1 MNLLKSSKKYTN
13 KIYYGWYIVAAS
25 SWVNAIGGSVQWK
38 GFTVFFLPIATSLN
52 LSYTQAALPFALAR
66 AENGLLGPITGWMID
81 KFGVKPMMMFGTI
94 LAGLVY
100 LMLSRTN
107 NFTSFLLIYV
117 FAICLGS
124 STSFMQASTSAINM
138 WFIKKR
144 GIAISINSAAFRL
157 GGAFMIPIL
166 SIIIL
171 KWSWEI
177 ASIIV
182 GIGMLILIVPFS
194 LVYKKSPESIGENP
208 DGINITQNDDITN
221 SDWDTKDALRTRS
234 FWILSL
240 GTILRMAV
248 HGTIYVHFIPILVWK
263 GETQQTAAN
272 LIGAISLIAVPL
284 IIIVGYISDKIPR
297 QKLLSVLYTSAS
309 ISLLLMYFVEGT
321 WPIFF
326 SMILFIGTEIASGF
340 NWALVGD
347 MFGRKNFTTIRG
359 WISPMYNISLVVG
372 PLLAGYSKDKTGSY
386 EYVLLTGSVLM
397 LMAAITFML
406 LKKPRMRNGRGDR
419 I

>member
-81 KFGVKPMMMFGTI
+81 KFGVRPMMMFGTI
-94 LAGLVY
+94 LAGLGY
-100 LMLSRTN
+100 LLLSRTN

-124 STSFMQASTSAINM
+124 STSFMQASTSSINM

-144 GIAISINSAAFRL
+144 GIAVSINSAAFRL
-157 GGAFMIPIL
+157 GGAFMIPLL

-171 KWSWEI
+171 KWGWEI

-208 DGINITQNDDITN
+208 DGISTKKNDPKKLN
-221 SDWDTKDALRTRS
+221 SEISNNDWETKDALKS
-234 FWILSL
+234 SVFWILAL
-240 GTILRMAV
+240 GTVLRMAV

-263 GETQQTAAN
+263 GETQQVAAN
-272 LIGAISLIAVPL
+272 MIGGIALISVP
-284 IIIVGYISDKIPR
+284 IIIIFGFISDILPR
-297 QKLLSVLYTSAS
+297 QKLMSALYLSPAL
-309 ISLLLMYFVEGT
+309 SLLLFIYVNGT
-321 WPIFF
+321 WPIFLA
-326 SMILFIGTEIASGF
+326 MILFIGTEVGSGL
-340 NWALVGD
+340 NWALV
-347 MFGRKNFTTIRG
+347 
-359 WISPMYNISLVVG
+359 
-372 PLLAGYSKDKTGSY
+372 
-386 EYVLLTGSVLM
+386 
-397 LMAAITFML
+397 
-406 LKKPRMRNGRGDR
+406 
-419 I
+419 

>member
-1 MNLLKSSKKYTN
+1 MNSLKSSKKYAN

-94 LAGLVY
+94 LAGLGY

-194 LVYKKSPESIGENP
+194 LVYKKSPESI
-208 DGINITQNDDITN
+208 
-221 SDWDTKDALRTRS
+221 
-234 FWILSL
+234 
-240 GTILRMAV
+240 
-248 HGTIYVHFIPILVWK
+248 
-263 GETQQTAAN
+263 
-272 LIGAISLIAVPL
+272 
-284 IIIVGYISDKIPR
+284 
-297 QKLLSVLYTSAS
+297 AS
-309 ISLLLMYFVEGT
+309 
-321 WPIFF
+321 
-326 SMILFIGTEIASGF
+326 
-340 NWALVGD
+340 
-347 MFGRKNFTTIRG
+347 
-359 WISPMYNISLVVG
+359 
-372 PLLAGYSKDKTGSY
+372 
-386 EYVLLTGSVLM
+386 
-397 LMAAITFML
+397 
-406 LKKPRMRNGRGDR
+406 
-419 I
+419 

>member
-81 KFGVKPMMMFGTI
+81 KFGVRPMMMFGTI
-94 LAGLVY
+94 LAGLGY
-100 LMLSRTN
+100 LLLSRTN

-124 STSFMQASTSAINM
+124 STSFMQASTSSINM

-144 GIAISINSAAFRL
+144 GIAVSINSAAFRL
-157 GGAFMIPIL
+157 GGAFMIPLL

-171 KWSWEI
+171 KWGWEI

-208 DGINITQNDDITN
+208 DGIKITDNNEITN
-221 SDWDTKDALRTRS
+221 SDWDTKEALRTRS

-248 HGTIYVHFIPILVWK
+248 HVTIYVNFIHILVWK
-263 GETQQTAAN
+263 G
-272 LIGAISLIAVPL
+272 
-284 IIIVGYISDKIPR
+284 
-297 QKLLSVLYTSAS
+297 
-309 ISLLLMYFVEGT
+309 
-321 WPIFF
+321 
-326 SMILFIGTEIASGF
+326 
-340 NWALVGD
+340 
-347 MFGRKNFTTIRG
+347 
-359 WISPMYNISLVVG
+359 
-372 PLLAGYSKDKTGSY
+372 
-386 EYVLLTGSVLM
+386 
-397 LMAAITFML
+397 
-406 LKKPRMRNGRGDR
+406 
-419 I
+419 

>member
-66 AENGLLGPITGWMID
+66 AENGLLGPITGRMID
-81 KFGVKPMMMFGTI
+81 KFGVRPMMILGTI
-94 LAGLVY
+94 LAGIGY
-100 LMLSRTN
+100 LLLSRTN

-124 STSFMQASTSAINM
+124 STSFMQASTTAINM
-138 WFIKKR
+138 WFVKKR
-144 GIAISINSAAFRL
+144 GLAISINSAAFRL

-171 KWSWEI
+171 RWGWET
-177 ASIIV
+177 ASMIV
-182 GIGMLILIVPFS
+182 GIGILILIVPAS

-208 DGINITQNDDITN
+208 DGLKNIENYEALNND
-221 SDWDTKDALRTRS
+221 WETKEALKTRS

-272 LIGAISLIAVPL
+272 LIGAIALIAVPL
-284 IIIVGYISDKIPR
+284 IILFGFISDKIPR
-297 QKLLSVLYTSAS
+297 QKLLGILYASAS
-309 ISLLLMYFVEGT
+309 VSLLLMYFADGT

-326 SMILFIGTEIASGF
+326 SMILFIGTEIAAGF

-347 MFGRKNFTTIRG
+347 MFGRKNFATIRG
-359 WISPMYNISLVVG
+359 WISPMYNVSLFVG
-372 PLLAGYSKDKTGSY
+372 PLAAGYTKDNTGSY

>member
-1 MNLLKSSKKYTN
+1 MNSLKSSKKYAN

-94 LAGLVY
+94 LAGLGY
-100 LMLSRTN
+100 LLLSRTN
-107 NFTSFLLIYV
+107 YFTSFLLIYV

-157 GGAFMIPIL
+157 GGAFMIRIL

-284 IIIVGYISDKIPR
+284 IIIVGYVSDKIPR

-321 WPIFF
+321 SPIFF

-340 NWALVGD
+340 NWA
-347 MFGRKNFTTIRG
+347 
-359 WISPMYNISLVVG
+359 
-372 PLLAGYSKDKTGSY
+372 
-386 EYVLLTGSVLM
+386 
-397 LMAAITFML
+397 
-406 LKKPRMRNGRGDR
+406 
-419 I
+419 